1 MIASPMMGGG
11 KEWRGD
17 PYRDRLST
25 RSRPRFGASPKQRR
39 TSEAE
44 ADPPIKL
51 YDPSRHHPKNRRPSS
66 RARVGARCSAAS
78 GGVDPD
84 HGVGGADQGVG
95 VVADQARAMPARA
108 RPHPRDRLRVEAEDE
123 HEPRSEREVGQM
135 TTRDEEQRTIA
146 QTRDFLFFLLHCK
159 PGEIKF
165 IRTESHRLLKHYP
178 ILPLLRAGD
187 LMRKCNGGK
196 RSK

>member
-1 MIASPMMGGG
+1 MMGGG

-25 RSRPRFGASPKQRR
+25 RSRPRFGASPKDRR
-39 TSEAE
+39 TSEVEAE
-44 ADPPIKL
+44 PPIKL
-51 YDPSRHHPKNRRPSS
+51 YDPRRLHPSNSRPSC
-66 RARVGARCSAAS
+66 RAWVGARRTAAS
-78 GGVDPD
+78 GGGGLDRGLGGEAEGVR
-84 HGVGGADQGVG
+84 VGGAT
-95 VVADQARAMPARA
+95 AQAVRGRA
-108 RPHPRDRLRVEAEDE
+108 RSHPRAGDRAEAEDQSQ
-123 HEPRSEREVGQM
+123 PRSEREVGAM

-178 ILPLLRAGD
+178 IMPLLRAGD
-187 LMRKCNGGK
+187 RMRKCNGGK
-196 RSK
+196 RTK